1 MRRSPMRVRRLC
13 ACVTLLF
20 ASSVLFAQTPP
31 PDRLPVK
38 RVILYKNGIGY
49 FEHLGKVSG
58 DQTVAIEF
66 TSAQLNDALKSLT
79 VLDLSG
85 GRITGISYNSEAPM
99 SRRLGALRLPL
110 EGDTTQTAFFQA
122 LRGARL
128 EAQTRGGVV
137 TGRLL
142 SVERKTVA
150 VGDNTIERDS
160 LVLVSDGGLVRS
172 VELDAS
178 TSVRL
183 LEGDLTRQVGSY
195 LDLVGAA
202 REQDARRMTIAAAGR
217 GERSLFVSYVS
228 EVPIWKTTYRVVL
241 PSKADAK
248 PLLQGW
254 AIVDNTVGEDW
265 SDIELSLVAG
275 APQSFIQQLSQPYY
289 ARRPIVPLP
298 EGALLTP
305 QTHES
310 GGEEEG
316 VVGGV
321 AGGVAGGV
329 PGGMVGGVAETTAV
343 DSVSSGPRVMSRALA
358 MPKPMEV
365 PPAPPAPPPA
375 AMFEAAARVEAAA
388 SAQELGD
395 LFEYKLKEHVTIR
408 KNQSAMVPIVNSE
421 VATEKVSLWSA
432 QHGSS
437 RPLRA
442 LWLTNSSALTL
453 DGGSFTVLE
462 GDAFAGEG
470 LLDPM
475 KPAERRLISYAVD
488 LGVQVTADQGQ
499 RVRRVSRVS
508 LVRGVMVQQSEDRA
522 RTVYTVRN
530 DDTTARQVILEH
542 ALGNGWTLTGSAK
555 PVETS
560 GSLHRFRLTV
570 EPKKSATLTVDA
582 VRPGETRTTVTSI
595 ADDQIALMLKG
606 AALDEAGRQAIRAI
620 ADKQAQIAGIVRDVS
635 ARTEEAARIESD
647 QQRVRENMK
656 ALKGS
661 EEEKQLVRRYARQL
675 DEQESRLEL
684 LRKEAIE
691 LDAKRR
697 AAQAELATLLQ
708 QASID
713 ITLSD
718 TGADT
723 AR

>member
-1 MRRSPMRVRRLC
+1 
-13 ACVTLLF
+13 
-20 ASSVLFAQTPP
+20 
-31 PDRLPVK
+31 
-38 RVILYKNGIGY
+38 
-49 FEHLGKVSG
+49 
-58 DQTVAIEF
+58 
-66 TSAQLNDALKSLT
+66 
-79 VLDLSG
+79 
-85 GRITGISYNSEAPM
+85 
-99 SRRLGALRLPL
+99 
-110 EGDTTQTAFFQA
+110 
-122 LRGARL
+122 
-128 EAQTRGGVV
+128 
-137 TGRLL
+137 
-142 SVERKTVA
+142 
-150 VGDNTIERDS
+150 
-160 LVLVSDGGLVRS
+160 
-172 VELDAS
+172 
-178 TSVRL
+178 
-183 LEGDLTRQVGSY
+183 
-195 LDLVGAA
+195 
-202 REQDARRMTIAAAGR
+202 MTIAAAGR

-316 VVGGV
+316 GVVGGV

-343 DSVSSGPRVMSRALA
+343 DSVSSGPRVMSRAFA
-358 MPKPMEV
+358 APKPMEV
-365 PPAPPAPPPA
+365 PPAPPVVPAPIFNA
-375 AMFEAAARVEAAA
+375 AMAVEAAA
-388 SAQELGD
+388 TAQELGD

-432 QHGSS
+432 QHRSS

-542 ALGNGWTLTGSAK
+542 ALGNGWMLTGSAK
-555 PVETS
+555 PVETT
-560 GSLHRFRLTV
+560 GSLHRFRVTV

-684 LRKEAIE
+684 LRKEVIE

-713 ITLSD
+713 ITL
-718 TGADT
+718 ADT
-723 AR
+723 SGDAAR